1 MTAEQII
8 IQTVKQLPIPTK
20 GHVIYYDELL
30 KLTGLEENDFIIA
43 MQKLS
48 VKYHFYFSTYIDQD
62 TGEIKDNT
70 GQILDI
76 YKIEK

>member
-30 KLTGLEENDFIIA
+30 NQLVLVTHHSK
-43 MQKLS
+43 
-48 VKYHFYFSTYIDQD
+48 
-62 TGEIKDNT
+62 
-70 GQILDI
+70 
-76 YKIEK
+76 

>member
-8 IQTVKQLPIPTK
+8 IQTVKQLPVPTK

-30 KLTGLEENDFIIA
+30 KLTSLEEKDFIIA

-62 TGEIKDNT
+62 TGEVMNNV

-76 YKIEK
+76 YKIVK

>member
-8 IQTVKQLPIPTK
+8 IQTVKQLPVPTK

-30 KLTGLEENDFIIA
+30 ALTGLEEKDFIIA

-62 TGEIKDNT
+62 TGEVMDNT
-70 GQILDI
+70 GQIFDI
-76 YKIEK
+76 YKVTK

>member
-8 IQTVKQLPIPTK
+8 IQTVKQLPVPTK

-30 KLTGLEENDFIIA
+30 ALTGLEEKDFIIA

-62 TGEIKDNT
+62 TGEVMDNT
-70 GQILDI
+70 GQIFDI
-76 YKIEK
+76 YKITK